1 MTMSP
6 PFIQSS
12 QNFNLM
18 ATAHI
23 GTGNSS
29 TGGSVDEISQNKVQA
44 LERKY
49 SNYSEVRIENE
60 LLNYVDKY

>member
-1 MTMSP
+1 
-6 PFIQSS
+6 
-12 QNFNLM
+12 M

-60 LLNYVDKY
+60 LLNYADKY